1 MHGKT
6 CGIIGK
12 ETEMFDED
20 EEAKRMIDVITYI
33 VSLTES
39 ARRFSKGMPPFD
51 FNDLS
56 TVEYMVNSN
65 MPFIEDKDVT
75 YKKAH
80 ELFLMHMLDDGWR
93 HGPENF
99 ESKTHPDLV
108 PFDKLPEEARERIA
122 FRAAIISSAR
132 EFYES
137 FRKDLEQTIIEK
149 DLGVLGIS
157 NIRTML
163 YH

>member
-1 MHGKT
+1 ME
-6 CGIIGK
+6 K
-12 ETEMFDED
+12 EIEMYDED
-20 EEAKRMIDVITYI
+20 DETKRMIDVITYI
-33 VSLTES
+33 VSLAES
-39 ARRFSKGMPPFD
+39 ARRFSKGLPPFD
-51 FNDLS
+51 FNDIG

-65 MPFIEDKDVT
+65 MPFISDKDIT

-80 ELFLMHMLDDGWR
+80 ELFLMYMLDDGWR
-93 HGPENF
+93 QGPENF

-108 PFDKLPEEARERIA
+108 PYDKLPEEARERIA

-137 FRKDLEQTIIEK
+137 FKKDLEQTIIEK
-149 DLGVLGIS
+149 DMGILGS
-157 NIRTML
+157 SYIRTTL

>member
-1 MHGKT
+1 
-6 CGIIGK
+6 
-12 ETEMFDED
+12 MFDED

-39 ARRFSKGMPPFD
+39 ARRFSKGLSPFD

-65 MPFIEDKDVT
+65 MPFIENKDVT

-80 ELFLMHMLDDGWR
+80 ELFLMYMLDDGWKY
-93 HGPENF
+93 GPENF
-99 ESKTHPDLV
+99 ENKTHPDLV
-108 PFDKLPEEARERIA
+108 PYVNLPEEARERIA
-122 FRAAIISSAR
+122 FRAAVVCSAR

-137 FRKDLEQTIIEK
+137 FKKDLEQTIIEK
-149 DLGVLGIS
+149 DLGVLGSS
-157 NIRTML
+157 NIKTML